1 MTTLVE
7 ISSGLREAAWRYRAN
22 LFMKAVRGN
31 QQNQVESFAP
41 NIERICQ
48 ALGRHVAEKA
58 GEVDGLVIEAKRKP
72 TTREI
77 DRVDAI
83 LEASQ
88 IRDWQR
94 DMLEG
99 PYARRY
105 ETALDALDNT
115 LAAYGY
121 PSGGRGHIAERVL
134 AEGGRRLG
142 LLDLRKGTREALFNV
157 LEFARANGLDPL
169 EAAKYIEEFVPAGQ
183 FVNAGVGYRSQLIAR
198 TEINHAWRFASLETY
213 RRMPGANM
221 VVMYDGDSDAQCS
234 SRNGAIVTIDE
245 AAFEMFVTHP
255 NCVLAFAPAYI

>member
-1 MTTLVE
+1 MTTLTKVTE
-7 ISSGLREAAWRYRAN
+7 RISEVTWRYRAN
-22 LFMKAVRGN
+22 SFMREVREVQEAQIENFG
-31 QQNQVESFAP
+31 SH
-41 NIERICQ
+41 IERVCE
-48 ALGRHVAEKA
+48 ALGRHVAKA
-58 GEVDGLVIEAKRKP
+58 AQDTDGFVIEAKRKP
-72 TTREI
+72 TSREI
-77 DRVDAI
+77 ERVDAI

-88 IRDWQR
+88 IQNWQR
-94 DMLEG
+94 DMLEA
-99 PYARRY
+99 PYERRY
-105 ETALDALDNT
+105 EAALEALSNT
-115 LAAYGY
+115 LADFGY
-121 PSGGRGHIAERVL
+121 PSSGRGRLAERVL

-183 FVNAGVGYRSQLIAR
+183 FVNAGSGYRSQLIAR

-221 VVMYDGDSDAQCS
+221 VVMYDGDSDAQCA

>member
-1 MTTLVE
+1 MTTLEKVTE
-7 ISSGLREAAWRYRAN
+7 RISEVTWRYRAN
-22 LFMKAVRGN
+22 GFMNSVREVQSAQIEN
-31 QQNQVESFAP
+31 FSMHVERVCTS
-41 NIERICQ
+41 
-48 ALGRHVAEKA
+48 LGRHVAEVA
-58 GEVDGLVIEAKRKP
+58 SDTDGFVIEAKRKP

-77 DRVDAI
+77 ERVDAI
-83 LEASQ
+83 LEAAQ
-88 IRDWQR
+88 IRNWQR
-94 DMLEG
+94 DMLEA
-99 PYARRY
+99 PYERRY
-105 ETALDALDNT
+105 KAALEALDNT
-115 LAAYGY
+115 LADYGY
-121 PSGGRGHIAERVL
+121 PSSGRGYIAERVL
-134 AEGGRRLG
+134 AEGGRRVG
-142 LLDLRKGTREALFNV
+142 LLDLKKGTREALFNL

-183 FVNAGVGYRSQLIAR
+183 FVNAGPGYRAKLIAR